1 MIKFVLLLITMSA
14 ALTTSAQKLSDYRWE
29 NRVILI
35 FGNDQQAVSKQK
47 EVFDA
52 KKKDLEE
59 RDLRVFVNPETKE
72 MQKLRRETGF
82 EVILIGKTGI
92 SLNLLASPIHWIT
105 HGEWHLVA
113 NLSLKIPV
121 FHHYT
126 KEWPIDWDSGT
137 KIRT

>member
-14 ALTTSAQKLSDYRWE
+14 AITTSAQKLSDYRWE

-82 EVILIGKTGI
+82 EVILIGKDGGVKKRKTELMTTEELFGI
-92 SLNLLASPIHWIT
+92 
-105 HGEWHLVA
+105 
-113 NLSLKIPV
+113 
-121 FHHYT
+121 
-126 KEWPIDWDSGT
+126 IDSMPMRQSEMRR
-137 KIRT
+137 KN